1 MPCLLIQGRFREGK
15 ISLRVGFV
23 IPNRCTDALKRGRRL
38 VGLHCFG
45 SASPP
50 AGAARR
56 MGLMAGHGEDAQCS
70 RCLEP
75 GHGLRKRTGIQTAKS
90 RLSLLRARLDR

>member
-23 IPNRCTDALKRGRRL
+23 IPNRCTDALKRGCCL

-45 SASPP
+45 SACRLL
-50 AGAARR
+50 ARQD
-56 MGLMAGHGEDAQCS
+56 EWV
-70 RCLEP
+70 
-75 GHGLRKRTGIQTAKS
+75 
-90 RLSLLRARLDR
+90 